1 MVQWYENDVKWK
13 KIFAEKH
20 GKLEDKDE
28 LITYIKDEYLP
39 EEASVLIPLLD

>member
-20 GKLEDKDE
+20 AKLEDKDD
-28 LITYIKDEYLP
+28 LITYIQEEYLP
-39 EEASVLIPLLD
+39 EEASVLVPLLD